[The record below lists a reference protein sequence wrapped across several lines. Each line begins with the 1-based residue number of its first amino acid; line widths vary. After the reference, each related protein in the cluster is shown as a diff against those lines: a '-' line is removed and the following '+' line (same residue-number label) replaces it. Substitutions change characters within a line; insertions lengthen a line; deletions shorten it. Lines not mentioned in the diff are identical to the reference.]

1 MPFVEQE
8 ESLEYKTING
18 KKVPVYKPRVEV
30 TIKHIGT
37 GREYMSDMEAQADV
51 DSPLTDTKKEH
62 ISRSVHIKV
71 QSIPLGAGTNTV

>member
-8 ESLEYKTING
+8 ESISHKIVNG
-18 KKVPVYKPRVEV
+18 KKVIVYKPRDEV
-30 TIKHIGT
+30 TIKLIGS

-51 DSPLTDTKKEH
+51 DSPVTDTKKEH

-71 QSIPLGAGTNTV
+71 QSIPLGTTTNTG